1 MSGVLGLSVG
11 PGTLHA
17 LLLGKG
23 AIRWAGC
30 TTYGTRSDLTEA
42 VARLVGECS
51 ERPGRARIVLDRR
64 LVQLRSLTPAPPVGA
79 RTAAAYVALEA
90 PRLFRNG
97 IEPLVTDA
105 LIVHGRGTPRGQR
118 TLWAGAASEATVR
131 ALLAGCREAGLEV
144 EALGPAADVLAA
156 ASSASPSSGAI
167 AFPNGATTEVVE
179 LAGDRTL
186 RSRLIAGTEAVSPEW
201 VAPLAALG
209 PDAPYFAPAYA
220 AARERPRLLFL
231 PRETHEARRLRARR
245 RLRWLAAA
253 AAGLWLAALGV
264 YAVRLGIAGRAAERE
279 LRALGPAV
287 DSALALR
294 RDLDAAAAVLETI
307 GAAAEGRSRHLALL
321 GEITRALPDSSV
333 LVALRIAPDSTVR
346 LAGYAASGA
355 QVLARLETVTQLRG
369 ARFEGPLVRE
379 ALGAGTGQSRTWD
392 RFAVLAHLEPGP

>member
-1 MSGVLGLSVG
+1 VSGVLGLSVG

-17 LLLGKG
+17 LLLRKG

-30 TTYGTRSDLTEA
+30 TTYGSRSDLTEA
-42 VARLVGECS
+42 VARLVGECG

-64 LVQLRSLTPAPPVGA
+64 LVQLRSLTPAPPVRA

-97 IEPLVTDA
+97 TEPLVTDA
-105 LIVHGRGTPRGQR
+105 LVLHAGGQR
-118 TLWAGAASEATVR
+118 TLWAGAASEAIVR

-156 ASSASPSSGAI
+156 ASCASPSSGAI

-186 RSRLIAGTEAVSPEW
+186 RSRLVAGAEAASPAW

-253 AAGLWLAALGV
+253 AAGLWLAALAV
-264 YAVRLGIAGRAAERE
+264 YAVRLGTAGRAAERD

-294 RDLDAAAAVLETI
+294 RDLDAAAGVLATI
-307 GAAAEGRSRHLALL
+307 GAAAEGRSRHLVLL
-321 GEITRALPDSSV
+321 ADLTRALPDSTV
-333 LVALRIAPDSTVR
+333 LVSLRIAPDSTVR

-355 QVLARLETVTQLRG
+355 QVLARLEAVARLRG

-392 RFAVLAHLEPGP
+392 RFAVLAHLESAP

>member
-1 MSGVLGLSVG
+1 VSGVLGLSVG

-17 LLLGKG
+17 LLVRK
-23 AIRWAGC
+23 ATIRWAGC
-30 TTYGTRSDLTEA
+30 TTYGSRADLTEA

-64 LVQLRSLTPAPPVGA
+64 LVQLRSVTPAPPVRA

-97 IEPLVTDA
+97 TEPLVTDA
-105 LIVHGRGTPRGQR
+105 LVLHAGGQR

-156 ASSASPSSGAI
+156 ASCASPSSGAI

-186 RSRLIAGTEAVSPEW
+186 RSRLVAGAEAASPKW

-209 PDAPYFAPAYA
+209 PDAPSFAPAYA
-220 AARERPRLLFL
+220 AARARSRLLFL

-245 RLRWLAAA
+245 HLRWLAATA
-253 AAGLWLAALGV
+253 VGLWLAALGV
-264 YAVRLGIAGRAAERE
+264 YGVRLGTTARAAERE

-287 DSALALR
+287 NSALALR
-294 RDLDAAAAVLETI
+294 RDLDAAAGVLATI

-321 GEITRALPDSSV
+321 ADLTRALPDSSV

-355 QVLARLETVTQLRG
+355 QVLARLEQVARVRG

-392 RFAVLAHLEPGP
+392 RFAVVAHLEVAP